1 MVEIEKL
8 ETGEDLY
15 IECNAV
21 DDDGNILEKDPD
33 ATNENTFSFLKNDI
47 NLELSNNIGVQALIG
62 ASLMI
67 MVYVMADYVF
77 KALPNKKINDHIN
90 GI

>member
-1 MVEIEKL
+1 MGEIVKL
-8 ETGEDLY
+8 DTGDDLY

-33 ATNENTFSFLKNDI
+33 ATSENTFSFLKNDMD
-47 NLELSNNIGVQALIG
+47 LELSNNIGVQALIG

-77 KALPNKKINDHIN
+77 KALPNKKINDHIK

>member
-1 MVEIEKL
+1 MAETHNL
-8 ETGEDLY
+8 EEGDDLY

-77 KALPNKKINDHIN
+77 KALPNKKINDHIK